1 MNDEIADISIKEF
14 DRLKQKMY
22 SFLVENNSE
31 YKKAKDVN
39 SKTVATISHD
49 EYKDALLN
57 N

>member
-31 YKKAKDVN
+31 HKKAKDVN

-49 EYKDALLN
+49 EYKDVLLN